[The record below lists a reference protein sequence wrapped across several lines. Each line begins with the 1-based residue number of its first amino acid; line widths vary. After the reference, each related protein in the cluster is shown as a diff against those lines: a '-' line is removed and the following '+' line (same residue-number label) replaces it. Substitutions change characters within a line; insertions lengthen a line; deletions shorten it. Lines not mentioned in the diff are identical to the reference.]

1 MSVPGVG
8 SEGAGDG
15 VLVMA
20 GVGGGLMDVGVV
32 VAGLGGV
39 SWPGALAGTG
49 GDAAGSRGGVGVVEL
64 VGPVDPQMVLARVRL
79 VAGVSGQLLVVIV
92 GELRKDPR
100 KGGLHIGLGA
110 PGQHSAAVRYSGLP
124 WEWLIGELA
133 MRPPRATTVMLDVA
147 TEPGT
152 WESIQTGGLPEAPGV
167 SVFGRVVRQGR
178 GPRWRRLRG
187 GSVPV
192 EPTYLQECVRV
203 WRAGGRLPFAELHE
217 RAAAVSGT
225 TESEQALFVSSASAA
240 FPAPSQ
246 YPAAAPVPAA
256 GTQPVPQA
264 ALAQHNGWEH
274 QPQPDLPA
282 DWQRENHHPPH
293 HAQAPDQYAP
303 HAPAPASYAPQT
315 QAQASAAA
323 VPENGAAAPHQPA
336 SPPHAVRP
344 PAAGAAPAD
353 ASPTAPATAASS
365 AVASLSAEPSAAPA
379 PAARP
384 PAEQPPAPRTSH
396 AQPAEDPHET
406 IMAAARAGRHE
417 EAEALAAAWEDAA
430 ERAEGP
436 DSEGALHWVEVRA
449 DLARLAGDP
458 ARSCELWLRVARGRL
473 ERGEAENAMEVEG
486 AVDRAHHQWQCLED
500 GETAR
505 ELAPE
510 LVLLRRRVPG
520 RQPGA
525 VRLVEERAERLL
537 GGVEQ

>member
-49 GDAAGSRGGVGVVEL
+49 GDAVGSRGGVGVVEL

-133 MRPPRATTVMLDVA
+133 IRPPRATTVMLDVA

-152 WESIQTGGLPEAPGV
+152 WESIRTGGLPEAPGV

-187 GSVPV
+187 GSAPV
-192 EPTYLQECVRV
+192 EPTYLQECVRL

-225 TESEQALFVSSASAA
+225 TEHEQALFVSSASDA
-240 FPAPSQ
+240 FPAPAQ

-256 GTQPVPQA
+256 GTQPGSQA
-264 ALAQHNGWEH
+264 ALAQRNGWEH

-282 DWQRENHHPPH
+282 DWQRENDHPPH
-293 HAQAPDQYAP
+293 HAPAPDQYAP
-303 HAPAPASYAPQT
+303 HAPTPTPYVPQV
-315 QAQASAAA
+315 QAQAQAQAQVPASA

-336 SPPHAVRP
+336 EQPHAVRP
-344 PAAGAAPAD
+344 PAAD
-353 ASPTAPATAASS
+353 ASPAALPADPAAAASS
-365 AVASLSAEPSAAPA
+365 AADPFAAPT
-379 PAARP
+379 PAA
-384 PAEQPPAPRTSH
+384 QPPAPRAPL

-430 ERAEGP
+430 ERTEGP

-473 ERGEAENAMEVEG
+473 ERGEAENALEVEG

-537 GGVEQ
+537 GSVEQ